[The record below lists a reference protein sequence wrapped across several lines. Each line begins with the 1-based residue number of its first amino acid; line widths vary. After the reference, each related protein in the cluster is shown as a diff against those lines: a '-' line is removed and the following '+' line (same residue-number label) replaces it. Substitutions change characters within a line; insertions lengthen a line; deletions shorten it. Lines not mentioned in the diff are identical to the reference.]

1 MAAFGP
7 VVGEM
12 QRSAVRTLGRR
23 CATEIELHLAEHAE
37 RTAGVRAARV
47 QRDLDAVNQQMA
59 KRAAQ
64 AEEATK

>member
-1 MAAFGP
+1 MKMVLSLIFLAGIAGC
-7 VVGEM
+7 G
-12 QRSAVRTLGRR
+12 
-23 CATEIELHLAEHAE
+23 IE
-37 RTAGVRAARV
+37 TAGTAATAAAAKKQEVEQAQETKARV